1 MQIWVDAD
9 ACPKVI
15 KEIVYRAAQR
25 ARITVTL
32 VANQPLSVPRSPF
45 IKVLLAAQGFDQADK
60 LIIEHLQSD
69 DLVVTADIPLAAQA
83 IEKGATALNPRGEA
97 YDKNNIRERLTL
109 RNFME
114 ELRSTGQTQG
124 GPPPLNLQD
133 RHRFASNLDRWMSLP
148 R

>member
-1 MQIWVDAD
+1 MQIWIDAD
-9 ACPKVI
+9 ACPKVV
-15 KEIVYRAAQR
+15 KEIIYRAAQR

-45 IKVLLAAQGFDQADK
+45 IKVLRAAPGFDQADK
-60 LIIEHLQSD
+60 LIIEHLQAD

-97 YDKNNIRERLTL
+97 YDRDNIRERLTL

-133 RHRFASNLDRWMSLP
+133 RHRFANNLDRWLARS